1 MARDASRFSIPFAQT
16 LAMAPK
22 SKLSKS
28 RAANGAR
35 VAQVQAARAREAAAG
50 AAETARA
57 HGPDDE
63 MNVEHDGTLERNDE
77 SRPLDLD

>member
-1 MARDASRFSIPFAQT
+1 
-16 LAMAPK
+16 MAPK
-22 SKLSKS
+22 SKFAKS
-28 RAANGAR
+28 RADN
-35 VAQVQAARAREAAAG
+35 VALAAHVQAARAREAAAG

-63 MNVEHDGTLERNDE
+63 MNVEHEGTLERNDE